1 MSDGH
6 PLAVGIDIV
15 EVERIRRMLDGKGD
29 RAITKLLTAPEREY
43 CFSQAVPARHVAAR
57 VAAKE
62 AVFKAL
68 QGVPDARKIG
78 WQEIEVVRDWD
89 GRPGARLTGRAEAR
103 ARQLGVSAVLL
114 SLTHSDLHAAAIAV
128 LVG

>member
-1 MSDGH
+1 MSTGH
-6 PLAVGIDIV
+6 PIAIGVDLV
-15 EVERIRRMLDGKGD
+15 EVDRVRRMIEGKGD
-29 RAITKLLTAPEREY
+29 YAIRKLLTTEEREY
-43 CFSQAVPARHVAAR
+43 CFSKAVPARHVAAR

-68 QGVPDARKIG
+68 QGSPDARKIG
-78 WQEIEVVRDWD
+78 WREIEVVRDWD
-89 GRPGARLTGRAEAR
+89 GRPGTRLSGRADQR
-103 ARQLGVSAVLL
+103 AHELGVNVVLL